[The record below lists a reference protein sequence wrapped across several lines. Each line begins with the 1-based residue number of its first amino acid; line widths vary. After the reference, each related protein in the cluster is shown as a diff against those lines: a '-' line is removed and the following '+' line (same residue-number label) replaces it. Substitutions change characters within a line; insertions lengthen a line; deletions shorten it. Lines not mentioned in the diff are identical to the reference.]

1 MLCSPRRLT
10 LGAMHTDSYQQVV
23 LGSSPEPRRIFCTTC
38 EHSEFIHGDYEARRC
53 LYSTC
58 GCSGL
63 TVGAAA
69 LTPA

>member
-1 MLCSPRRLT
+1 
-10 LGAMHTDSYQQVV
+10 MHTDSYQQVV

-53 LYSTC
+53 LYSSC

-69 LTPA
+69 LTRA